1 MEYTVMNNDGTK
13 MVYTLN
19 SVDSK
24 YIDTYYVAGN
34 IKPLYYDVSREVI
47 FYFIFCFLRICQE
60 PIQGKSKFL
69 KFYEV
74 AHPDPVS

>member
-13 MVYTLN
+13 TVYSFN

-24 YIDTYYVAGN
+24 YIDTYCITGN

-47 FYFIFCFLRICQE
+47 FYFIFLLSSYLSRTHSRKIKVSEVLRSC
-60 PIQGKSKFL
+60 S
-69 KFYEV
+69 
-74 AHPDPVS
+74 S

>member
-13 MVYTLN
+13 TVYLT
-19 SVDSK
+19 
-24 YIDTYYVAGN
+24 GN

-47 FYFIFCFLRICQE
+47 FYFIFCFLRIYQE

-69 KFYEV
+69 KSYEV

>member
-13 MVYTLN
+13 TVYTFN

-24 YIDTYYVAGN
+24 YIDTYYLTGN

-47 FYFIFCFLRICQE
+47 FYFIFCFLRIYQE
-60 PIQGKSKFL
+60 PIQ
-69 KFYEV
+69 
-74 AHPDPVS
+74 